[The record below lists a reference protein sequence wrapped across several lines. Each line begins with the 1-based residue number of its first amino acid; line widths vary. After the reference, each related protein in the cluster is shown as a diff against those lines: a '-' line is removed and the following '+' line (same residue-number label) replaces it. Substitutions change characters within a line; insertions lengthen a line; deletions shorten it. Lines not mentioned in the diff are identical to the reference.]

1 MEITG
6 NQLRAARALR
16 GWQQR
21 DLAEAAG
28 IGIATIER
36 MEASGSEI
44 IESRDTTIAKVIEAL
59 EASGVTFTGGE
70 LSLGVKMA
78 LKRRK

>member
-36 MEASGSEI
+36 MEASGPAV
-44 IESRDTTIAKVIEAL
+44 IESRDTTIAKVIGAL
-59 EASGVTFTGGE
+59 EGAGVTFTGGE
-70 LSLGVKMA
+70 LSLGVKLA
-78 LKRRK
+78 LKRKK